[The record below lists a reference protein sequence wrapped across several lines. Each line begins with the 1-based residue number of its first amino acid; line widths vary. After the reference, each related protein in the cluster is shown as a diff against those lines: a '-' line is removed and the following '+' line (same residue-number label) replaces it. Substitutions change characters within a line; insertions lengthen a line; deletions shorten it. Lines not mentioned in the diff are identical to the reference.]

1 MENIAD
7 RILGGDVRAVAQ
19 LITLVESESSK
30 AVKALSILHKHAGKA
45 YIIGITGPPGTGKS
59 TLINQII
66 KEYRKRGKTVG
77 VIAVDPTS
85 PFSGGA
91 LLGDRIR
98 MQEHSTDKGVFI
110 RSMGTRGSLGGL
122 AKAAN
127 DTIKIL
133 DAFGKQIILVETVG
147 VGQAEVEI
155 AKSAHTTV
163 VVEVPGLGDD
173 VQAIKAGILEI
184 GDIFVINKADR
195 DGADK
200 LASELEMMLD
210 IGSTIYSTTQDS
222 TLRAPPKNFRLQSI
236 RKNENVWR
244 PVIIK
249 TIAKDDVGII
259 ELVDAIQK
267 HFEYLK
273 TTGRYEQRV
282 REIAKIEFMEIVKQ
296 NIANYIFEKLSKGEI
311 DGFIEKI
318 VTRQLDPYSAADKLL
333 AKFK

>member
-7 RILGGDVRAVAQ
+7 RILSGDARAVAQ
-19 LITLVESESSK
+19 LITLVESESPK
-30 AVKALSILHKHAGKA
+30 AVKALSMLHKHAGKA

-66 KEYRKRGKTVG
+66 KEYRKRGKSVG

-127 DTIKIL
+127 DAIKIL

-195 DGADK
+195 EGADK
-200 LASELEMMLD
+200 LASELEMMLELGTAVRRD
-210 IGSTIYSTTQDS
+210 
-222 TLRAPPKNFRLQSI
+222 
-236 RKNENVWR
+236 ENAWR

-249 TIAKDDVGII
+249 TIAKDNIGII
-259 ELVDAIQK
+259 ELVGAIQK

-282 REIAKIEFMEIVKQ
+282 RDIAKIEFMEIVKQ

-311 DGFIEKI
+311 DAFIEKI
-318 VTRQLDPYSAADKLL
+318 VTRQIDPYSAADKLL